1 MNQLEIIKFVDGLDV
16 VESALSED
24 LVDQLASLGMERQNI
39 MMYYALS
46 HNGDSQMK
54 LFNLAEKLVDKI
66 ANTRIEVMDEE
77 GKPLSRYG
85 DEGEV
90 KGASILF
97 LVQAML
103 EHPEDIEIRLR

>member
-1 MNQLEIIKFVDGLDV
+1 MNQLEIIKLVDGLDV

-54 LFNLAEKLVDKI
+54 LVNLAEKLVDKI

>member
-1 MNQLEIIKFVDGLDV
+1 MNQLEIIKLVDGLDV

-66 ANTRIEVMDEE
+66 ANTRIKVMDEE

-90 KGASILF
+90 KGASVPLSGPGH
-97 LVQAML
+97 AGAS
-103 EHPEDIEIRLR
+103 